1 MTVIRISGGP
11 LNGVALETRRRS
23 LPARMF
29 AAVRAI
35 VPRRAVRTAPGVRL
49 TDTHTAG

>member
-23 LPARMF
+23 IPARMY
-29 AAVRAI
+29 AAVRALL
-35 VPRRAVRTAPGVRL
+35 PRRAVRVTPPAGL
-49 TDTHTAG
+49 TDTHAAG

>member
-11 LNGVALETRRRS
+11 LNGVALETRRRT
-23 LPARMF
+23 LPARVY
-29 AAVRAI
+29 AAVRTLL
-35 VPRRAVRTAPGVRL
+35 PRRAVRVTPPVGL

>member
-23 LPARMF
+23 LSARLFM
-29 AAVRAI
+29 AVRAI
-35 VPRRAVRTAPGVRL
+35 MPRRATPVPPRVRL